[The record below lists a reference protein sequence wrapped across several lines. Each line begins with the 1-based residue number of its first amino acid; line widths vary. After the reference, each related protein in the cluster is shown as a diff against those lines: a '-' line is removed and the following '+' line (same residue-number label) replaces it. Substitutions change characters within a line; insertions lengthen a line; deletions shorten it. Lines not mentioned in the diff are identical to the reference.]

1 MRVVLLVGKNQP
13 HRRQTCSNI
22 SKVAIVAIGY
32 PSCTHINYFL
42 GTEDLLIPG
51 NIPTIQLKDLT
62 PEEELFY
69 FASERDLYISGLQ
82 VIVNCS
88 RLAENNFEDNHMY
101 GPFIVMVLLDEV
113 TLSHHLR
120 TERYAIIIACI
131 ICITA
136 PV

>member
-1 MRVVLLVGKNQP
+1 M
-13 HRRQTCSNI
+13 
-22 SKVAIVAIGY
+22 
-32 PSCTHINYFL
+32 
-42 GTEDLLIPG
+42 IPG

-101 GPFIVMVLLDEV
+101 GPFIAMVLLDEV

-120 TERYAIIIACI
+120 TERYAILPVYALLLLYNRRSSFSWHVVLIKAIFIREIIVLFLHQYGHCK
-131 ICITA
+131 
-136 PV
+136 VKEL